1 MTDFP
6 WRTDEYGRNFYIVKN
21 EKTELISYRTGNF
34 SEQGIDFSVTE
45 EIINNMLKISI
56 EISAKENV
64 SAKRLGFRL
73 GIDTYMDKYPQW
85 NSKFFPTALRCE
97 KNGFW
102 SCFMT
107 PEGKMLSVCSPSKIV
122 SWKNEY
128 NRAGN
133 DVGHRIYTS
142 SVEFINTD

>member
-45 EIINNMLKISI
+45 EIINNVLKISI

-85 NSKFFPTALRCE
+85 NSKFFPLRFAVKKTAFGL
-97 KNGFW
+97 F
-102 SCFMT
+102 S
-107 PEGKMLSVCSPSKIV
+107 
-122 SWKNEY
+122 
-128 NRAGN
+128 
-133 DVGHRIYTS
+133 
-142 SVEFINTD
+142 